1 MHICNKVNLLPKKN
15 RAGCFITWVSSVT
28 DLCVLHTLYS
38 VIMQMRVNFLLGGSM
53 KKVLL
58 VTNILLAMGVSAS
71 LMAAEVPK
79 ELNQEFL
86 EALKLRDEGNV
97 FASIE
102 LLEQLIASQPQHK
115 RAELE
120 LAVAFYRAKLYADAQ
135 AYAKSVLSDPSTPD
149 SVKETIQVFLDQ
161 VTAEQEA
168 SDKNRHR
175 WSGSFGLGAGFDNNV
190 NASPESSII
199 SVNGIEFSLAPNSV
213 SQESKFGTISLLG
226 RHAYVIPGTIGLGI
240 RPVQREWVS
249 ALNFYRKAYSEESNY
264 NLDVITFS
272 TGMDFISSTNWRASL
287 AVRADAI
294 RLGNAHLGWFK
305 GINGSYTM
313 VQGVNEFTFTADV
326 TQQDYDDAANKNR
339 EGVRTGLGAEML
351 HQFSGTVAAKIGL
364 DLALMNAKE
373 DFKTYQSKSLNS
385 GLYYSPM
392 ENMMLYGELNYRLLD
407 YDGVEPVYNHSRNEH
422 QVKGVLGA
430 TYNFKEGHLA
440 DWSVGTRLSGINN
453 TSDVSIYDYSRTDLS
468 FDLNRQF

>member
-1 MHICNKVNLLPKKN
+1 MRNVLWIVNTLL
-15 RAGCFITWVSSVT
+15 ISS
-28 DLCVLHTLYS
+28 
-38 VIMQMRVNFLLGGSM
+38 
-53 KKVLL
+53 
-58 VTNILLAMGVSAS
+58 VSAS
-71 LMAAEVPK
+71 AMAVEVPK
-79 ELNQEFL
+79 ELNQSFL
-86 EALKLRDEGNV
+86 EAIKLRDEGNV

-120 LAVAFYRAKLYADAQ
+120 LAVSFYRARLYADAQ
-135 AYAKSVLSDPSTPD
+135 AYAKSVLSDPNTPD

-168 SDKNRHR
+168 VDKNRHR
-175 WSGSFGLGAGFDNNV
+175 WSGSFGIGAGFDNNV
-190 NASPESSII
+190 NASPESSLI

-213 SQESKFGTISLLG
+213 SKEAKYGTINLLG

-287 AVRADAI
+287 AARVDAI

-305 GINGSYTM
+305 GLNGSYTM
-313 VQGVNEFTFTADV
+313 VEGVNEFTFTADI

-351 HQFSGTVAAKIGL
+351 HQFSSTVTGKVGL
-364 DLALMNAKE
+364 NLALMNAKE
-373 DFKTYQSKSLNS
+373 DFKTYQSKSLHS
-385 GLYYSPM
+385 GLYYTVM
-392 ENMMLYGELNYRLLD
+392 DDVMIYGELNYRLLD

-422 QVKGVLGA
+422 QVQGVLGA
-430 TYNFKEGHLA
+430 TYNIKEGHLA
-440 DWSVGTRLSGINN
+440 DWGVGARLSGINN

-468 FDLNRQF
+468 FDLSRQF